1 MEAASWLIEWVQVR
15 RRGLWDDCTWHDSSR
30 QCYPNV
36 DFELSSICLKFSIM
50 KNTIRLEIHHPDK
63 SRVEYFLNNVGEA
76 LEQLPFDAGEFNGVD
91 DTATGYKF
99 SVKDRDAFIIVIL
112 ADSYFEA
119 STIEAA
125 NSGGSSNIRWTING
139 GILFG
144 IESADEQV
152 AKQWLSFFAGRE

>member
-1 MEAASWLIEWVQVR
+1 
-15 RRGLWDDCTWHDSSR
+15 
-30 QCYPNV
+30 
-36 DFELSSICLKFSIM
+36 M

-112 ADSYFEA
+112 ANSYFEA

-144 IESADEQV
+144 VESADEQV

>member
-1 MEAASWLIEWVQVR
+1 
-15 RRGLWDDCTWHDSSR
+15 
-30 QCYPNV
+30 
-36 DFELSSICLKFSIM
+36 M

-144 IESADEQV
+144 VESADEQ
-152 AKQWLSFFAGRE
+152 WRSNG